1 MNRQKKIEIQSN
13 ETQYE
18 QEQDEFKNP
27 GGHKEGWASF
37 PEQSQY
43 KILKY
48 PYL

>member
-13 ETQYE
+13 EA

-27 GGHKEGWASF
+27 GGHKEGRAFF
-37 PEQSQY
+37 PDQSQY
-43 KILKY
+43 KIPKN